1 MKAFSQL
8 VPECEALSDVQL
20 PISLFRS
27 VLANK
32 LVVLV
37 LAFFLAYMWERTR
50 IVLLSIEH
58 IRIDKRE
65 DRVS

>member
-1 MKAFSQL
+1 LKAFPQL
-8 VPECEALSDVQL
+8 VAECEALSDVKL

-37 LAFFLAYMWERTR
+37 LAFFLAYLWERTR
-50 IVLLSIEH
+50 IVL
-58 IRIDKRE
+58 
-65 DRVS
+65 DRK